1 MGIPAD
7 DAIRDDAMPTVPDVL
22 DVAANAAGGA
32 WVALAPPA
40 GAAADLRSY
49 ELLIEG
55 ASADYEVTWKTTPS
69 VGDRGVTIQSETP
82 LRTPRIASPNVGGG
96 AAWPSFRAIGG
107 SGFTLRMVFYRPLP

>member
-7 DAIRDDAMPTVPDVL
+7 DAIRDDAMPTVPTVL
-22 DVAANAAGGA
+22 DVVVNAAGGA

-40 GAAADLRSY
+40 GAAADLRCY

-55 ASADYEVTWKTTPS
+55 ASAAYEVTWATAPGTG
-69 VGDRGVTIQSETP
+69 VRGVTIQAAIP
-82 LRTPRIASPNVGGG
+82 LRTPRVASPNVGGG

-107 SGFTLRMVFYRPLP
+107 AGFTLRMVFFCPLP

>member
-7 DAIRDDAMPTVPDVL
+7 DAIRDDAMPTVPAVL
-22 DVAANAAGGA
+22 DVAVNASSGA
-32 WVALAPPA
+32 WVALTPPA
-40 GAAADLRSY
+40 GASADLRSY

-55 ASADYEVTWKTTPS
+55 ASADYEMTWKSAPTT
-69 VGDRGVTIQSETP
+69 GDRGVTIQSETP

-96 AAWPSFRAIGG
+96 AAWPSFRALGV